1 MKNIVF
7 FVFALVLASCSC
19 GNSVRD
25 LGVKLSGEKSSEYR
39 NLRGFE
45 RIQVNGSPTVYF
57 DQADSFSVLVK
68 GPKELVENIIT
79 EVDGSTLSI
88 RNRGKIGMF
97 NVSFGNSDNDLAIYV
112 CGPDLIGVTLSG
124 SGDFISRYPV
134 DTDNLSIQ
142 LKGSGNIEFNSI
154 ICDRCNAEVVGSG
167 DLDIK
172 QLDAQYTDAALTGS
186 GDLDIRQK
194 NVAATRLVLRGSGDI
209 DVNFLEGC
217 GSVDAELA
225 GSGDITLKGVVT
237 ILNKSKRG
245 SGDINTGSLRI
256 R

>member
-1 MKNIVF
+1 MKKIAL

-19 GNSVRD
+19 SHSVRD
-25 LGVKLSGEKSSEYR
+25 MGVKLSGEKASEYR

-45 RIQVNGSPTVYF
+45 KIEVNGSPTVYY

-79 EVDGSTLSI
+79 EVDGRTLSI
-88 RNRGKIGMF
+88 RNRGKIGVF
-97 NVSFGNSDNDLAIYV
+97 NVSFGGGGDLAIYV
-112 CGPDLIGVTLSG
+112 CGPDLTGVSLRG
-124 SGDFISRYPV
+124 SGDFLSRYPV
-134 DTDNLSIQ
+134 DTDV
-142 LKGSGNIEFNSI
+142 IEFNSI
-154 ICDRCNAEVVGSG
+154 ICDRCNAEVIGSG

-172 QLDAQYTDAALTGS
+172 QLDAQYTDASLTGS
-186 GDLDIRQK
+186 GDIDIRQK
-194 NVAATRLVLRGSGDI
+194 NVIATRLAVRGSGDI

-217 GSVDAELA
+217 RSVDAELS
-225 GSGDITLKGVVT
+225 GSGDITLKGEVT
-237 ILNKSKRG
+237 NLNKNKRG

>member
-1 MKNIVF
+1 MKKIAL

-19 GNSVRD
+19 SHSVRD
-25 LGVKLSGEKSSEYR
+25 MGVKLSGEKASEYR

-45 RIQVNGSPTVYF
+45 KIEVNGSPTVYY
-57 DQADSFSVLVK
+57 DQVDSFSVLVK

-79 EVDGSTLSI
+79 ELDGRTLSI

-97 NVSFGNSDNDLAIYV
+97 NVSFGRGDDLAVYV
-112 CGPDLIGVTLSG
+112 CGPDLTGVSLRG
-124 SGDFISRYPV
+124 SGDFLSRYSV
-134 DTDNLSIQ
+134 DTDVIDIQ

-172 QLDAQYTDAALTGS
+172 LLDAQYTDASLTGS
-186 GDLDIRQK
+186 GDIDIRQK
-194 NVAATRLVLRGSGDI
+194 NVVATRLAVRGSGDI
-209 DVNFLEGC
+209 DVNFLESC

-225 GSGDITLKGVVT
+225 GSGDITLKGQVT
-237 ILNKSKRG
+237 NLNKSKRG